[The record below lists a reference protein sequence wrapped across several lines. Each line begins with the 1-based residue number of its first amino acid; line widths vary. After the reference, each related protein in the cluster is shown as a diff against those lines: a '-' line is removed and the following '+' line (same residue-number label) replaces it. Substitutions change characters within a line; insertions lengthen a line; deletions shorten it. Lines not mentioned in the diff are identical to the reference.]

1 MTETLR
7 QTLLAWLVLLPA
19 CSRPGAQADRSDA
32 GPSATRDAA
41 IVVRAASPRPF
52 GAPCVVDAECAGA
65 VCFHKRAK
73 GEHAAREARD
83 AGDEA
88 VERDGYCSIRCSD
101 DAECPVP
108 PTRGK
113 CGARGMCKRPE

>member
-1 MTETLR
+1 METTR
-7 QTLLAWLVLLPA
+7 RTLLALMVLLPA
-19 CSRPGAQADRSDA
+19 CSRSGAQADRSDA
-32 GPSATRDAA
+32 GAFATRDAA
-41 IVVRAASPRPF
+41 VLTAAQKPF
-52 GAPCVVDAECAGA
+52 GEPCVSDSECAGA
-65 VCFHKRAK
+65 VCFHKRVK

-88 VERDGYCSIRCSD
+88 IERDGYCSIRCRD

-113 CGARGMCKRPE
+113 CGARGMCKRLE